1 MNFALNVKASYK
13 GFDFAMLWQGG
24 AGRKDI
30 WINKFNQTI
39 LPTQSYTS
47 TTDHITKPWSWENR
61 GGEWPR
67 LGGNA
72 TNATENAFY
81 LRNMDYFRMKNI
93 QLGYTLPKGLTQK
106 FYVEN
111 LRVYFSAENLLTI
124 TGYEGL
130 DPEKPA
136 GSGDLYPTTKTYTVG
151 LNLSF

>member
-1 MNFALNVKASYK
+1 
-13 GFDFAMLWQGG
+13 
-24 AGRKDI
+24 
-30 WINKFNQTI
+30 
-39 LPTQSYTS
+39 
-47 TTDHITKPWSWENR
+47 
-61 GGEWPR
+61 
-67 LGGNA
+67 
-72 TNATENAFY
+72 
-81 LRNMDYFRMKNI
+81 MKNI

-151 LNLSF
+151 LNLLSKWVIQNKTTMNKKILNFHLSSWQRSL